1 MLAQTS
7 RSALVSISISQ
18 IRSHGWARCLVGGGT
33 MYFSIPSFIV
43 LNLTVVVALF
53 GWLLLPLFRL
63 PSVSWAD
70 HVFLDRGRIA
80 NLFWLDRLN
89 CQFCGYAN
97 GLCTMLNVQL
107 DRLAGASPNAGGLR
121 WGLAGV
127 AAVATAPLWAA
138 FDLYTVRFLYDL
150 VISRC
155 LRMHRFSRAEGAA
168 LLAEANYAGQLP
180 GPARFVLRQWKSSA
194 LALESLLEQ
203 IESAWCPLRHFETR
217 AGVVYPRHH
226 TNFFGADS
234 IEGLRAARNA
244 LQAGGG
250 TVSLRGR

>member
-1 MLAQTS
+1 MLTEAP

-18 IRSHGWARCLVGGGT
+18 IRTHGWARCLVGGGT
-33 MYFSIPSFIV
+33 MYLSIPAFVV

-63 PSVSWAD
+63 QPVGWAD
-70 HVFLDRGRIA
+70 HVILDRGRIA
-80 NLFWLDRLN
+80 NLFWLDRFN

-107 DRLAGASPNAGGLR
+107 DRLAGASPAAGGLR
-121 WGLAGV
+121 WGIAAA
-127 AAVATAPLWAA
+127 AAVVTAPLWVA

-155 LRMHRFSRAEGAA
+155 LRMHCFSRAEGAA
-168 LLAEANYAGQLP
+168 LLAESNYAGHLP
-180 GPARFVLRQWKSSA
+180 APARFVLRQWKSSA

-226 TNFFGADS
+226 THFFGADS
-234 IEGLRAARNA
+234 IAGLKAARNA

-250 TVSLRGR
+250 TVSRRGR